1 MRKFFYSILQK
12 YGFVLL
18 FFVSTVAFFWHFLF
32 PNSVD
37 IISFSGHM
45 SGDIAGYFYPAKIF
59 TVKMWAQGK
68 APLWNPYIFSGYPH
82 YADLQTQAWYPL
94 NILLVLAEKMGKLNY
109 LTFEIFE
116 FFHIFL
122 SAVFAFLLG
131 RKILKDSVVA
141 CLIGIIYGFSNIML
155 VYVAT
160 PSILTS
166 FTYIPLVFLATLS
179 FLENK
184 NLLNFCFLVIALSL
198 LGASGYPNVFI
209 MAVLFVF
216 AFFAYEMMTKKD
228 FRLIIFFLLSCL
240 LTGLMLAAV
249 IIPSLKLQDLSV
261 GGRFGY
267 TDPEANWK
275 YSNFPP
281 SFLLTFF
288 FPDNPFWL
296 QGSLYIGLS
305 MFLFACFSI
314 YLIFKKKAKNIILYF
329 VLAILAFFAMFG
341 RTNFFFYLLYILV
354 PGFSAFRFSTV
365 FGMFLIIFVA
375 IMAGWTVKEM
385 NHLSPKEKNI
395 LGRILSLTLKIYF
408 GIITFIYF
416 LTYFG
421 DYPSL
426 EEFLNKSFYV
436 FIFLLLNYLWYS
448 AYLKNFVSFNKL
460 KTGLVILLVFELLTV
475 NKPINSMRESPYEK
489 YKVNDLVVKLKNLQK
504 DQLYRLGGYANN
516 LFGTGGGSVFD
527 IYTIFGHGTRM
538 NLKNYRLTGLEAKYG
553 MKDYLDKD
561 YYKFLDEEQFYDLL
575 NVKYVMDGRSQI
587 TEPGYSLVEI
597 DSFKDETKES
607 EHWPPGD
614 IYLYERETAL
624 PRFYFISNWK
634 YSDNLSDMVKELQKR
649 DPLNFVV
656 FSGEK
661 EDIEEIHESEPA
673 KNYQIEVNQIDE
685 QSAELTVGLENDGFL
700 VFSDVYYPGWKATVD
715 GENKDVKL
723 IDGFLKGVYLTRG
736 QHRVRFYFKPDD
748 FVMGARLSLFGIAL
762 TGLLLASGI
771 IEKYKRG

>member
-18 FFVSTVAFFWHFLF
+18 FFVLTVVFFWHFLF

-37 IISFSGHM
+37 VVSFAGHM
-45 SGDIAGYFYPAKIF
+45 SGDTTGYFYPAKIF

-68 APLWNPYIFSGYPH
+68 VPLWNPYIFSGYPH
-82 YADLQTQAWYPL
+82 YADLQTQTWYPL
-94 NILLVLAEKMGKLNY
+94 NLLLVLAEKMGRLNY
-109 LTFEIFE
+109 LTFEVFE

-122 SAVFAFLLG
+122 GAVFAFLLG
-131 RKILKDSVVA
+131 RKILKDSAVA

-160 PSILTS
+160 PTILTS

-179 FLENK
+179 FLKNR

-198 LGASGYPNVFI
+198 LGASGYPNIFI

-216 AFFAYEMMTKKD
+216 AFFTYEAMTKKD
-228 FRLIIFFLLSCL
+228 FHLIIFFLLSCF
-240 LTGLMLAAV
+240 LTGLILAVA

-267 TDPEANWK
+267 TDPEANWQ
-275 YSNFPP
+275 YSNYPP

-288 FPDNPFWL
+288 FPDNPFWIH
-296 QGSLYIGLS
+296 GSLYIGLS
-305 MFLFACFSI
+305 MCLFACFSI
-314 YLIFKKKAKNIILYF
+314 YLIFKRKAKNIVLYF
-329 VLAILAFFAMFG
+329 VLAILACFTMFG
-341 RTNFFFYLLYILV
+341 RTNFFYYLLYLFI

-365 FGMFLIIFVA
+365 FGLFFIIFLA
-375 IMAGWTVKEM
+375 IMAGWTVRKIDKLDSL
-385 NHLSPKEKNI
+385 HKNF
-395 LGRILSLTLKIYF
+395 LGRIFSFSLKIYF
-408 GIITFIYF
+408 ATISFIYV

-421 DYPSL
+421 QYPSL

-448 AYLKNFVSFNKL
+448 SYLKNFVSFAQFK
-460 KTGLVILLVFELLTV
+460 KGLVALLVFELLTV
-475 NKPINSMRESPYEK
+475 NKPITSMRESPYEK

-504 DQLYRLGGYANN
+504 DQLYRLGGAASN
-516 LFGTGGGSVFD
+516 LFGHGGGSVFEID
-527 IYTIFGHGTRM
+527 TTFSHATRM

-553 MKDYLDKD
+553 LKDYLNKD

-575 NVKYVMDGRSQI
+575 NVKYLMDTSSQL
-587 TEPGYSLVEI
+587 TKPGYNLI
-597 DSFKDETKES
+597 ASFKDETKES
-607 EHWPPGD
+607 EYWPPAD
-614 IYLYERETAL
+614 VYLYERETAL

-634 YSDNLSDMVKELQKR
+634 YSDNLSDMAKELQKR

-723 IDGFLKGVYLTRG
+723 INGFLKGVYLTRG
-736 QHRVRFYFKPDD
+736 QHSVRFYFKPDD
-748 FVMGARLSLFGIAL
+748 FVMGARLSLFGITL